1 MRKNHI
7 LYSILT
13 VISVIMLMKFAPVS
27 FAVVEATVSVDP
39 NLSYGMLGES
49 FTVDIQIADV
59 VNLYGWQ
66 VNMSFNPSVVE
77 VVNITEGEF
86 LKDQPEG
93 TSGDSRIE
101 NEKGWATFSWMTMGK
116 QPGVYGAGQLATVEF
131 LILAEGESVLNITN
145 PGTYLIEMVPPPA
158 PPGEPPSREI
168 PHVAENGFFS
178 SLILP
183 PEAEFTW
190 SPNKPPKNEPVTFD
204 ASASYD
210 DEEIVSYKWDFGDG
224 TTKIYV
230 GTNLTD
236 ITTHQYTT
244 SGTMGVTLNVT
255 DNIGLLDTK
264 KANVWV
270 KFTHDVAVT
279 NVEVSQIE
287 VAPGESVSIDVTV
300 TNLGEEEE
308 SFNVV
313 AYYDETEIDTKP
325 VTGLEPDA
333 SETLTFSWDTADV
346 APDDYAISADADLE
360 GEERPADNV
369 KSGGTVTVN
378 PVGMAFPM
386 ELVIAVIVIVVI
398 VAAGAF
404 FYMRRKGAPQT

>member
-1 MRKNHI
+1 MRKNHL

-13 VISVIMLMKFAPVS
+13 VISVIMLIKFAPVS
-27 FAVVEATVSVDP
+27 FAVVEATIYVDP
-39 NLSYGMLGES
+39 NLSYGIPGES
-49 FTVDIQIADV
+49 FTIDIQIADV

-101 NEKGWATFSWMTMGK
+101 NEKGWATFSWLTIGK
-116 QPGVYGAGQLATVEF
+116 QPGVYGDGQLATVEF
-131 LILAEGESVLNITN
+131 LILTEGESVFNMTN

-190 SPNKPPKNEPVTFD
+190 SPNKLPKNEPVTFD

-224 TTKIYV
+224 TTKIYE
-230 GTNLTD
+230 GANLTA

-244 SGTMGVTLNVT
+244 SGTKVVTLNVT
-255 DNIGLLDTK
+255 DNIGLLGTK

-270 KFTHDVAVT
+270 RFTHDVAVID
-279 NVEVSQIE
+279 VEVSQIE
-287 VAPGESVSIDVTV
+287 VQVGQTVSVEVTV
-300 TNLGEEEE
+300 TNLGEEDE
-308 SFNVV
+308 SFNVAV
-313 AYYDETEIDTKP
+313 HYDETEIDTKP
-325 VTGLEPDA
+325 VTNLEPDA
-333 SETLTFSWDTADV
+333 NETLTFSWDTAEV
-346 APDDYAISADADLE
+346 APDDYGIRADADLE
-360 GEERPADNV
+360 GEERPVDNV

-378 PVGMAFPM
+378 PAGAFPM

-398 VAAGAF
+398 VAVGVF